1 MKSNRSE
8 YQTQQDI
15 IRGFKPRRIVQVPQ
29 GKARAFNLLVWLLVG
44 FCTPFALV
52 GIVEQWI
59 NTH

>member
-15 IRGFKPRRIVQVPQ
+15 IRGFRPRRMVQVPQ
-29 GKARAFNLLVWLLVG
+29 GKARAFNLLIWLLAG
-44 FCTPFALV
+44 FCAPLALLS
-52 GIVEQWI
+52 IISQWI